1 MDIRKVKKLIE
12 LLQESG
18 ISEIEVHEGEESVRI
33 TSHHMASA
41 PQTVVQMPQANVQ
54 APVMIPQ
61 ANGQDNVR
69 ENVDPALMQNAPET
83 PLPAA
88 DEGHIIKSPMVGIFY
103 SSPSP
108 DTPGFVEIGQTVE
121 KGDILCIIEA
131 MKIMNQIEAD
141 VTGVVSKVYVEN
153 GEPIEYGQ
161 PLFAIK

>member
-33 TSHHMASA
+33 SSHHATGA
-41 PQTVVQMPQANVQ
+41 QQTVVQAPQASSPQVKA
-54 APVMIPQ
+54 APVANETSVPQ
-61 ANGQDNVR
+61 I
-69 ENVDPALMQNAPET
+69 
-83 PLPAA
+83 
-88 DEGHIIKSPMVGIFY
+88 DEGHIVKSPMVGIYY
-103 SSPSP
+103 SSASP
-108 DTPGFVEIGQTVE
+108 DTSAFVEIGQTVE
-121 KGDILCIIEA
+121 KGDVLCIVEA

-141 VTGVVSKVYVEN
+141 ASGVVSKIFVEN

>member
-12 LLQESG
+12 LLQASG

-33 TSHHMASA
+33 TSHHMPSA
-41 PQTVVQMPQANVQ
+41 QQTVIQTPQAPAMIPQANVQ
-54 APVMIPQ
+54 A
-61 ANGQDNVR
+61 G
-69 ENVDPALMQNAPET
+69 VDSAPMQNAPET
-83 PLPAA
+83 PLPTV
-88 DEGHIIKSPMVGIFY
+88 DEGHIVKSPMVGIFY

-108 DTPGFVEIGQTVE
+108 DVPGFVEIGQTVD
-121 KGDILCIIEA
+121 KGDVLCIIEA

-141 VTGVVSKVYVEN
+141 VSGVVSKIYVEN

>member
-12 LLQESG
+12 LIQESG

-33 TSHHMASA
+33 TSHHMTST
-41 PQTVVQMPQANVQ
+41 PQTVVQTPQAKVQ
-54 APVMIPQ
+54 
-61 ANGQDNVR
+61 

-83 PLPAA
+83 PLPAV

-103 SSPSP
+103 SSSSP

-161 PLFAIK
+161 PLFALK

>member
-18 ISEIEVHEGEESVRI
+18 VSEIEVHEGEESVRI
-33 TSHHMASA
+33 TSHHMTNA
-41 PQTVVQMPQANVQ
+41 QQVVVQAPQANVQ
-54 APVMIPQ
+54 A
-61 ANGQDNVR
+61 
-69 ENVDPALMQNAPET
+69 NVDSAAMQNAPET
-83 PLPAA
+83 PLPAV

-103 SSPSP
+103 SSASP
-108 DTPGFVEIGQTVE
+108 DVPAFAEIGQTVD
-121 KGDILCIIEA
+121 KGDVLCIIEA

-141 VTGVVSKVYVEN
+141 ISGVLSKVYVEN

>member
-12 LLQESG
+12 LIQESG

-33 TSHHMASA
+33 TSHHMTST
-41 PQTVVQMPQANVQ
+41 PQTVVQTPQANVQ
-54 APVMIPQ
+54 
-61 ANGQDNVR
+61 

-83 PLPAA
+83 PLPAV

-103 SSPSP
+103 SSSSP

-161 PLFAIK
+161 PLFALK

>member
-33 TSHHMASA
+33 TSHHMSNAQQAVVQTPQMSVAIPQTNVDSA
-41 PQTVVQMPQANVQ
+41 P
-54 APVMIPQ
+54 
-61 ANGQDNVR
+61 
-69 ENVDPALMQNAPET
+69 MQNAPET
-83 PLPAA
+83 PLPAV

-103 SSPSP
+103 SSASP
-108 DTPGFVEIGQTVE
+108 DVPAFVEIGQTVE
-121 KGDILCIIEA
+121 KGEVLCIIEA

-141 VTGVVSKVYVEN
+141 TSGVLSKIYVEN